1 MDDFKSYINA
11 IDVDYESGDVTF
23 TGFVYIL
30 NTPQFNVAK
39 RNAYAKGTN
48 CVQKLLKIMDK
59 NVIFLRVF
67 AALQN
72 VKNILLKKIIQK
84 IFYLSLEM
92 KNIDRE

>member
-1 MDDFKSYINA
+1 MSL
-11 IDVDYESGDVTF
+11 SGTLKLKVLT
-23 TGFVYIL
+23 VC
-30 NTPQFNVAK
+30 K
-39 RNAYAKGTN
+39 
-48 CVQKLLKIMDK
+48 KLLKIMDK